1 MDRKRI
7 QRAAIWCVLAFPAAL
22 AVNLVMQI
30 HVVPAVLGISI
41 PVTLEMVDVR
51 TELINVGLFLASCV
65 IGWVVLARFIRT
77 AESGWIFVAGWLGWV
92 VLVHQAAVVLVYSGE
107 MVWMDIVQAV
117 PVGLAMLLP
126 RAFLPSIKP
135 GAFAGH

>member
-1 MDRKRI
+1 MDRRRI
-7 QRAAIWCVLAFPAAL
+7 HRAAIWCLLAFPAAL
-22 AVNLVMQI
+22 AVNLMMQI

-41 PVTLEMVDVR
+41 PVTLEMVDMR

-65 IGWVVLARFIRT
+65 IGWVVLANFIRV
-77 AESGWIFVAGWLGWV
+77 AESGWILLAGWLAWV
-92 VLVHQAAVVLVYSGE
+92 VLVHQVAVVFIYSGE
-107 MVWMDIVQAV
+107 MVWMDIVQAL

-126 RAFLPSIKP
+126 RALLPSIKP